1 MGFKCGIIGLPN
13 VGKSTLFNAL
23 TQTSIA
29 QAENYP
35 FCTIEPNV
43 GEVDVPDNRLFR
55 LSNISSSKKI
65 IHTRITFVDIAGLV
79 EGASKGEGL
88 GNQFLGNIREV
99 DALVH
104 IVRCFEDENITHV
117 NGVVDP
123 IRDIETINTELLL
136 ADIDSLE
143 KRIPN
148 LEKKER
154 GGDKDATKK
163 LKLIDMLIDNLNID
177 KEIQDIDLSEEEE
190 KFTKEFQLLSNKKVI
205 YVCNTDEVSITE
217 SNNHIDV
224 VEEYLKQRNQKK
236 INISANIE
244 SQLSLL
250 EPSEKDEFLKT
261 IGIEEPGLNKLI
273 TEGYKALQLITF
285 FTSGPKETKAWT
297 VKSGSFAP
305 QAAGKIHTDFEKGFI
320 RAETINYEKLDEL
333 GSYTI
338 AKDSGKIRSEGRDYL
353 VEDGDVMNFRF
364 NT

>member
-364 NT
+364 NI

>member
-104 IVRCFEDENITHV
+104 IVRCFENENITHV
-117 NGVVDP
+117 NGFVDP

-163 LKLIDMLIDNLNID
+163 LKLIDMLIDNLNND
-177 KEIQDIDLSEEEE
+177 RDIQDIDLSEEEE
-190 KFTKEFQLLSNKKVI
+190 KFTNEFQLLSNKKVI
-205 YVCNTDEVSITE
+205 YVCNTDEVSITK

-285 FTSGPKETKAWT
+285 FTSGPKETRAWT

-320 RAETINYEKLDEL
+320 RAETINYDKLDEL
-333 GSYTI
+333 GSYTV
-338 AKDSGKIRSEGRDYL
+338 AKDTGKIRSEGRDYL

>member
-104 IVRCFEDENITHV
+104 IVRCFENENITHV
-117 NGVVDP
+117 NGFVDP

-163 LKLIDMLIDNLNID
+163 LKLIDILIDNFNTD
-177 KEIQDIDLSEEEE
+177 KKIEDIDLSEEED
-190 KFTKEFQLLSNKKVI
+190 KFIKEFQLLSNKKVI
-205 YVCNTDEVSITE
+205 YVCNTDEVSITN

-320 RAETINYEKLDEL
+320 RAETINYDKLDEL
-333 GSYTI
+333 GSYTV
-338 AKDSGKIRSEGRDYL
+338 AKDTGKIRSEGRDYL